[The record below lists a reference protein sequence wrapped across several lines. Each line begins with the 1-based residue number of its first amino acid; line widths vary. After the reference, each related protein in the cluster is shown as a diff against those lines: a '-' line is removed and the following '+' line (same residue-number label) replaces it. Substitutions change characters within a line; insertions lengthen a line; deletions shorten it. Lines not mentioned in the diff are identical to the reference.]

1 MPAEKFAQ
9 TEKTF
14 HYSNREVVI
23 AHNQEGAN
31 MVQAK
36 AIRTFAINAKDLANA
51 EKFYTQILGATVI
64 RRIEPTEEQLSRG
77 RVKEVDVQLGNFQV
91 HLFDASKEPRAG
103 VPHHTVAIP
112 WNDKKQTVQ
121 ELEHSGTRIENSRDH
136 PDGKGYSLYV
146 KDPDGNLW
154 ELWAAD

>member
-1 MPAEKFAQ
+1 
-9 TEKTF
+9 
-14 HYSNREVVI
+14 
-23 AHNQEGAN
+23 

-36 AIRTFAINAKDLANA
+36 AIRTFAVNAKDLAIA
-51 EKFYTQILGATVI
+51 EKFYTEVLGATI
-64 RRIEPTEEQLSRG
+64 ARRIDPSEEQLSRG

-91 HLFDASKEPRAG
+91 HLFDASEGPRAG
-103 VPHHTVAIP
+103 VPHHTIAIP
-112 WNDKKQTVQ
+112 WNDKNETVQ
-121 ELEHSGTRIENSRDH
+121 QLESLGVRVENTRAH